1 MFTGIIQGIANVL
14 KIKQNQELRTY
25 IIRLPA
31 EMLVGLKSGMSVA
44 NNGCCLTI
52 AAINHD
58 QVRFDLIKETLSVTN
73 LRELK
78 PGDQVNVERAAKL
91 GDEIGGHLISGH
103 IMTTAE
109 IIKIIHIKNHS
120 ELWFKLRDESVCK
133 YIRYKGFIAIDG
145 ISLTIGSIKDNQFG
159 VHLIPETIAR
169 TTLGS
174 KRLTNT
180 VNIEIDFY
188 TKTIIE
194 TVESLC
200 LEKYLTTMP
209 Y

>member
-1 MFTGIIQGIANVL
+1 MFTGIIQGIAHVL
-14 KIKQNQELRTY
+14 KIKQTPGLRTH

-31 EMLVGLKSGMSVA
+31 DMLVGLKNGMSVA

-58 QVRFDLIKETLSVTN
+58 QVRFDLMKETLSVTN
-73 LRELK
+73 LGELK

-109 IIKIIHIKNHS
+109 IIKIINLENNS
-120 ELWFKLRDESVCK
+120 ELWFQLRDESVRK
-133 YIRYKGFIAIDG
+133 YIRHKGFIAIDG
-145 ISLTIGSIKDNQFG
+145 ISLTIGSVIDKDNQFG

-174 KRLTNT
+174 KRLTDK

-200 LEKYLTTMP
+200 KNLST
-209 Y
+209 